1 MCSELLWRELPHDR
15 DELGPVRFLAPQ
27 MAPRLHCFALTGGG
41 CWLLVWVHGLHA
53 KVDRLAAHRDDQRWS
68 RTEARV
74 AALEASA
81 LRIEAYV
88 RTVP

>member
-1 MCSELLWRELPHDR
+1 MDGGLLGLV
-15 DELGPVRFLAPQ
+15 LQAVGAPFVE
-27 MAPRLHCFALTGGG
+27 FALAGGG

-53 KVDRLAAHRDDQRWS
+53 KVDRLAVQGEHRWG